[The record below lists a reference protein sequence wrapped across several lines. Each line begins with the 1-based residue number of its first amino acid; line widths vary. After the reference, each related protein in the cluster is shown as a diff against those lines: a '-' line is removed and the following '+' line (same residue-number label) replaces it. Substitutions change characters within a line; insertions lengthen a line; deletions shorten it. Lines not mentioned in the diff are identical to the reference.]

1 MRDIV
6 KISEILNLND
16 YDVDQLVN
24 NRRVQLKELENK
36 QITVLSID
44 TYKNI
49 QHNKAGIKARILVDN
64 EEKVLMTTSFI
75 IVKQLLEIKSNCSIN
90 NIELPSIQCTV
101 VREKGYFKLV

>member
-1 MRDIV
+1 MRDII

-49 QHNKAGIKARILVDN
+49 QHNKAGIKTRILVDN

-75 IVKQLLEIKSNCSIN
+75 IVKQLLEIKSKCSIN
-90 NIELPSIQCTV
+90 NVELPNIQCTV
-101 VREKGYFKLV
+101 VKEKGYFKLV